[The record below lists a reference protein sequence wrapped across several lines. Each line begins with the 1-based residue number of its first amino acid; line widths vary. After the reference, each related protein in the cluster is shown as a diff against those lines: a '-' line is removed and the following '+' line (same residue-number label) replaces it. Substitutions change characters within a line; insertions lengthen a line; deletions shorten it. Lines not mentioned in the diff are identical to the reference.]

1 MVTNGHNG
9 NFEKDLPTEVIDLV
23 FPITQCQSLPY
34 YPYATHGSAM
44 GYLKDV
50 DNPSICGGL
59 GYSENGNHQDACY
72 KIDLETSKFIEDE
85 PLIYPRV
92 YSGGSFVGEGIF
104 FSGGYPLGSNASK
117 TTERILDHGKR
128 HELGPD
134 LPIPRRSHCSV
145 SDMGNQVIGH
155 SGWLLSKRG
164 QSKYL
169 FTSYL

>member
-23 FPITQCQSLPY
+23 FPTTQCQSLPY

-44 GYLKDV
+44 GYLKDG
-50 DNPSICGGL
+50 DNPSICEGL
-59 GYSENGNHQDACY
+59 GYSENGYHEDTCY
-72 KIDLETSKFIEDE
+72 KIDLKTSKFIQDE

-117 TTERILDHGKR
+117 TTE
-128 HELGPD
+128 
-134 LPIPRRSHCSV
+134 V
-145 SDMGNQVIGH
+145 
-155 SGWLLSKRG
+155 
-164 QSKYL
+164 
-169 FTSYL
+169 